1 MRILILTFASVF
13 FLYNPLNLPD
23 GFIYL
28 KDIDNEIIVDL
39 NYYSK

>member
-1 MRILILTFASVF
+1 MRILVLTFASVF
-13 FLYNPLNLPD
+13 FLYNPLKLPD

-39 NYYSK
+39 